1 MDAAA
6 AAVVD
11 LDLATPQAYLG
22 VLGSTGLTA
31 YVALTETAPVREGD
45 VVFVSAAAGAVGSA
59 AGQIARKLGAARVIG
74 SAGGPEKAAQLLERF
89 GFDAAID
96 YKAGP
101 IADALAAAA
110 PDGIDVYLDNVG
122 GETLAAA
129 LAAMR
134 TGGRA
139 AIVGHVSQYNLPA
152 DPPGPNL
159 YQLAL
164 RELSVRGLLI
174 TSRPGSAPSLDRARR
189 RLARRRLP
197 AQRGHGRRRARARA
211 RGARRRPARRQ
222 RRQDARPAGVGS
234 ERSAGK
240 RSRSAHRP
248 HRPITQGV
256 DHRLTEDSVVTISLP
271 AGAPVRLRDFNATVI
286 ARVKSGVVLEPIGV
300 VAAALPARSENVFL
314 SFVSGTGLVALKGS
328 LTHDRGA
335 LRFQV
340 QDGIRVHARR
350 YTRVEAELSLSLRRA
365 DADKGWAGTSV
376 NIAQEGLLAR
386 SQFPAALDDD
396 VALTL
401 WLPGIEQPLELQ
413 ARVVRHADDMAA
425 LRFVDVGPYEQA
437 AIAEFVIEQRL
448 AERQALDPR

>member
-1 MDAAA
+1 MD
-6 AAVVD
+6 
-11 LDLATPQAYLG
+11 LEPRPPQAYLG

-31 YVALTETAPVREGD
+31 FVALTETAPVREGD

-74 SAGGPEKAAQLLERF
+74 SAGGPEKAAKLLERF

-101 IADALAAAA
+101 VADALAGAA

-139 AIVGHVSQYNLPA
+139 AIVGHVSQYNRPRTRPA
-152 DPPGPNL
+152 RTSTSSRS
-159 YQLAL
+159 

-174 TSRPGSAPSLDRARR
+174 TSRLD
-189 RLARRRLP
+189 RLP
-197 AQRGHGRRRARARA
+197 AWIERGAAWLDDGSLTQRGDGRRRARARA
-211 RGARRRPARRQ
+211 RGVRRRPARRQ
-222 RRQDARPAGVGS
+222 HRQDARPAGIGS
-234 ERSAGK
+234 GRSAGK
-240 RSRSAHRP
+240 RSRCAHRA
-248 HRPITQGV
+248 HRPITRDV
-256 DHRLTEDSVVTISLP
+256 DNRLTEDSVVTISLP

-300 VAAALPARSENVFL
+300 VAAALPARSEDVFL
-314 SFVSGTGLVALKGS
+314 SFVSGTGLVALEGS

-386 SQFPAALDDD
+386 SQFPAALDDV

-425 LRFVDVGPYEQA
+425 LRFVDVGPHEQA